1 MDETDLAIQQEKSAI
16 AAIESRLAA
25 AESQLGRSSIPVS
38 STAAE
43 SQISQSSTPSLGK
56 QFLYDV
62 GFGALEAG
70 AGLGDILG
78 APLTGLARLAGAD
91 PETTRY
97 FPLSKELQNIEQK
110 VAAEYGLEPDTEIKT
125 LASFLTGGVKAGLP
139 AYAGMKTGEAIA
151 PESPY
156 AGIVGALAPG
166 ALGTA
171 AKGVATKLAPSMVTK
186 GKALQRAQF
195 GSRQG
200 DYTAKK
206 NTMIE
211 LAEDEFVTQLDKS
224 ADNLIEQKVL
234 PRTSNPDKLYPAV
247 QTAKKNLEKD
257 IQATLKTAQKK
268 VGTIEPPPFERAMQ
282 YIQEG
287 KVPANEVDDYL
298 KEIIDFQ
305 EAVAREGKGSLAYLN
320 NQRKAIGENWSNK
333 PNADAGF
340 WRAFYR
346 DIKNHIEKYAPEI
359 EGLHKKKQ
367 DLVVIEPVIER
378 AKKANQSFAERLNAN
393 KWFYTTSTLGLPG
406 ALMVLGPAG
415 IPVAL
420 GLAAAGTKPG
430 RMTIGRALQAAGE
443 RAQAPVTYDLASA
456 LRSAG
461 VAGANA
467 AESDPI
473 DMQIANEQAA
483 IDAMATRL
491 AAAEQQIGS
500 SQATPTATATPTE
513 TSVAT
518 DTATATPEPTQP
530 VEATPT
536 ITVEGTDYS
545 LPTGDRYAS
554 PDLVKAVI
562 AVESSGKRG
571 QVSPKGAR
579 GLMQIM
585 PETAKELGID
595 PTDPEQNIEGGSRYL
610 KTLINRFDNV
620 ELALAAY
627 NWGQGNIANALKK
640 LRGEGREATWEN
652 IKRYNSRLPS
662 ETRKYVGKVLSNMRA

>member
-1 MDETDLAIQQEKSAI
+1 MDEVDLAIQQALQQQEAIKAEI
-16 AAIESRLAA
+16 AALQAGSASSPAAKLGISPAEEARLQQVYGGAGQA
-25 AESQLGRSSIPVS
+25 Q
-38 STAAE
+38 
-43 SQISQSSTPSLGK
+43 K

-97 FPLSKELQNIEQK
+97 FPLTKELQNIEQK
-110 VAAEYGLEPDTEIKT
+110 VAAEYGLEPDTETKT

-139 AYAGMKTGEAIA
+139 AYAGMKAGEAVA

-166 ALGTA
+166 ALGAA
-171 AKGVATKLAPSMVTK
+171 AKGAATKLAPGMVTK

-206 NTMIE
+206 NTVIE

-234 PRTSNPDKLYPAV
+234 PRTSDPDKLYPAV

-268 VGTIEPPPFERAMQ
+268 VGSIEPPAFERAFQ
-282 YIQEG
+282 YIEEG

-298 KEIIDFQ
+298 KEISDFQ
-305 EAVAREGKGSLAYLN
+305 GAFAREGKGSLTYLN
-320 NQRKAIGENWSNK
+320 NQRKTIGENWSNK

-378 AKKANQSFAERLNAN
+378 AKKANQSLTERLDAN
-393 KWFYTTSTLGLPG
+393 KWFYTTGTLGLPG
-406 ALMVLGPAG
+406 AYLALGPAG

-443 RAQAPVTYDLASA
+443 QAQVPMTYDLASA

-461 VAGANA
+461 A
-467 AESDPI
+467 AVDVPREQVTEENQVQQALALQE
-473 DMQIANEQAA
+473 QIKAEIAALQAQE
-483 IDAMATRL
+483 ATP
-491 AAAEQQIGS
+491 
-500 SQATPTATATPTE
+500 QAVTTPTATATPEATE
-513 TSVAT
+513 TI
-518 DTATATPEPTQP
+518 EP
-530 VEATPT
+530 TPT
-536 ITVEGTDYS
+536 ITVEGADYS
-545 LPTGDRYAS
+545 IPTGDRYAS
-554 PDLVKAVI
+554 PNLVKAVI

-571 QVSPKGAR
+571 QVSSKGAR

-585 PETAKELGID
+585 PATAKELGID

-610 KTLINRFDNV
+610 QTLINKFNDV

-640 LRGEGREATWEN
+640 LRGENRKPTWDN
-652 IKRYNSRLPS
+652 IKRYNPRLPS

>member
-1 MDETDLAIQQEKSAI
+1 MDEVDLAIQQALQQQEAIKAEI
-16 AAIESRLAA
+16 AALQANSASSPAAKLGISPAEEARL
-25 AESQLGRSSIPVS
+25 Q
-38 STAAE
+38 
-43 SQISQSSTPSLGK
+43 QIYGGAGQAQK

-70 AGLGDILG
+70 AGLGDILS
-78 APLTGLARLAGAD
+78 APLTGLARLAGSD
-91 PETTRY
+91 PATTRY

-110 VAAEYGLEPDTEIKT
+110 VAAEYGLKPDTETKT

-139 AYAGMKTGEAIA
+139 AYGGMKAGEEFF

-166 ALGTA
+166 ALGVA
-171 AKGVATKLAPSMVTK
+171 AKSAVTKLAPGMVTK

-195 GSRQG
+195 GLRQP

-206 NTMIE
+206 NTILE
-211 LAEDEFVTQLDKS
+211 VAEDEFVTQLDKS
-224 ADNLIEQKVL
+224 ADNLIEQKIL
-234 PRTSNPDKLYPAV
+234 PRTSNPDKLYPAI
-247 QTAKKNLEKD
+247 QTAKKNIEQD
-257 IQATLKTAQKK
+257 IQTSLKNAQKK
-268 VGTIEPPPFERAMQ
+268 VGVIEPPPFERAMQ
-282 YIQEG
+282 YVQEG

-298 KEIIDFQ
+298 KEIVDFQ
-305 EAVAREGKGSLAYLN
+305 EAVAREGRGSLTYLN

-333 PNADAGF
+333 VNADAGF

-346 DIKNHIEKYAPEI
+346 DIKSHIEKYAPEI
-359 EGLHKKKQ
+359 EGLHKRKQ
-367 DLVVIEPVIER
+367 DLVVIEPVVEK
-378 AKKANQSFAERLNAN
+378 AKKAGQSIQERLDAN
-393 KWFYTTSTLGLPG
+393 KWFYTTGTLGLPG
-406 ALMVLGPAG
+406 AYLALGPAG

-443 RAQAPVTYDLASA
+443 RAQTPVTYDLASA

-461 VAGANA
+461 A
-467 AESDPI
+467 AVDVPTEQVSEEDQVQQALAQQE
-473 DMQIANEQAA
+473 QIKAEIAA
-483 IDAMATRL
+483 LQNQTATP
-491 AAAEQQIGS
+491 EPT
-500 SQATPTATATPTE
+500 ATPTATATPTI
-513 TSVAT
+513 
-518 DTATATPEPTQP
+518 
-530 VEATPT
+530 T
-536 ITVEGTDYS
+536 IEGTDYS
-545 LPTGDRYAS
+545 IPTGDKYAS

-595 PTDPEQNIEGGSRYL
+595 STDPEQNIEGGSRYL
-610 KTLINRFDNV
+610 KTLINRFNDI

-640 LRGEGREATWEN
+640 LRGEGREESWEN
-652 IKRYNSRLPS
+652 IKRYNPRLPG
-662 ETRKYVGKVLSNMRA
+662 ETRNYVGKVLSKMRA